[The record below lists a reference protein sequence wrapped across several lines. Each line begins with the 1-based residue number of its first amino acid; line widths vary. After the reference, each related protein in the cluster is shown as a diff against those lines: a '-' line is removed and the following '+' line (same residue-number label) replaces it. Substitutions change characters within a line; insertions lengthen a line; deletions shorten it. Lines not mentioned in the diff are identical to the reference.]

1 MTEKPD
7 EEAIKE
13 KMETVQKFLSL
24 PESQRRLVI
33 ANASPD
39 LAPLMQLLES
49 IDENITVGNIALKNV
64 SNYVAQLEAT
74 ILSLHSSFKKEDE
87 KQL

>member
-1 MTEKPD
+1 LTEKPD
-7 EEAIKE
+7 EETIKE

-49 IDENITVGNIALKNV
+49 IDENITVRNIALKNV

>member
-49 IDENITVGNIALKNV
+49 IDENITVRNIALKNV

>member
-33 ANASPD
+33 AKASPD

-64 SNYVAQLEAT
+64 SNYVAQLEGF
-74 ILSLHSSFKKEDE
+74 ILSLHGSLKKETE
-87 KQL
+87 KQG